1 MLGRWCSRRCL
12 RGGDQFVRREG
23 EFRPDGGVAAQIG
36 VIHDVVKC
44 PGQRSGFLLRSFKV
58 VVGSWWDGP
67 RASTGVRAVLGV
79 MLGAECS
86 DSRAEHR
93 ATQYHSRVE
102 REVGATMA
110 LKAKVRE
117 FASSLIEIVRLVS
130 AGVARYP
137 CPYAT
142 PACSSR
148 ALMGLYTELEAGKG
162 A

>member
-1 MLGRWCSRRCL
+1 MTSSSGGKANAGSTAVGLLSWLRCTTLRRGHRLGTFS
-12 RGGDQFVRREG
+12 
-23 EFRPDGGVAAQIG
+23 
-36 VIHDVVKC
+36 
-44 PGQRSGFLLRSFKV
+44 LRSFKV
-58 VVGSWWDGP
+58 VVGRSACIDRSSG
-67 RASTGVRAVLGV
+67 RAGCV

-117 FASSLIEIVRLVS
+117 FASSLIVRLVS

-137 CPYAT
+137 CPYVT